1 MATTTVFQN
10 GRFFTALGGPKQP
23 EKPSFAECMIT
34 HGDKISFVGPVSS
47 AAVQD
52 ALAAGA
58 STRDVGGRV
67 VVPGFV
73 DGHMHLMLMGQALTA
88 VALDGCKSLDDIRAA
103 IRAWAAANPAASLIF
118 CCGWMHSMTGAAP
131 PTAALLDDLDP
142 RPIFINAKDL
152 HSSWCNSAALAAMA
166 IDEHTPEVPG
176 GTISRDERGKPTG
189 LLSEA
194 ANINLVWPYVARV
207 ATVDERVERLE
218 AAFTAYSAAG
228 YTGLVEMAM
237 DETAWGALQELMHRR
252 RANGLPPPPVR
263 VAAHWLISP
272 KDTEAENVAQVDRA
286 AELHAQFNLE
296 TSPSFRIAGI
306 KVICDGVIDA
316 CTAALSEPYSN
327 NVDCPPIWSPAQ
339 LQPVVDR
346 AASHGLQ
353 VALHAIGDAAITLAI
368 DALESASTSSSSSP
382 SPSASPPP
390 PLRRPRIEHLEL
402 ASARD
407 AARLGALG
415 ITASIQPGHADPAIL
430 RAWPR
435 LLGPPPSPPPPPSP
449 SHHHGGKEGEEGKDR
464 CGRAFAYADFLR
476 HGAALALGS
485 DAPTAPHAV
494 WGGWYTAT
502 TRRSARE
509 RDYGIVVNEEFK
521 LGLATVAAAQTAGAA
536 WSCFADGVCGR
547 LEVGLSADFVVVDGL
562 EGWRPEEVADAR
574 VRETW
579 FEGGLVFDAAAV
591 SAAGKGA

>member
-1 MATTTVFQN
+1 MTTTTVFQN
-10 GRFFTALGGPKQP
+10 GRFFTASGGPKQP

-34 HGDKISFVGPVSS
+34 HGDKISFVGPASS
-47 AAVQD
+47 AAVQN

-88 VALDGCKSLDDIRAA
+88 VELGGCESLDDIRSA
-103 IRAWAAANPAASLIF
+103 IRAWAAANPGASQIF
-118 CCGWMHSMTGAAP
+118 CCGWMHSMTGDAP

-152 HSSWCNSAALAAMA
+152 HSTWCSSSALAAMA
-166 IDEHTPEVPG
+166 IDENSPEVPG
-176 GTISRDERGKPTG
+176 GTISRDEKGKPTG

-207 ATVDERVERLE
+207 ATMDERVERLE
-218 AAFTAYSAAG
+218 AAFAAYSAAG
-228 YTGLVEMAM
+228 YTGVVEMAM
-237 DETAWGALQELMHRR
+237 DETAWGALQELMRR
-252 RANGLPPPPVR
+252 RHTNALLPPPVR

-316 CTAALSEPYSN
+316 CTAALSEPYSSN
-327 NVDCPPIWSPAQ
+327 GTNCAPIWSAAQ
-339 LQPVVDR
+339 LQPVVCR

-353 VALHAIGDAAITLAI
+353 VALHAIGDAAIATAI
-368 DALESASTSSSSSP
+368 DALEECQS
-382 SPSASPPP
+382 

-430 RAWPR
+430 RAWPA
-435 LLGPPPSPPPPPSP
+435 LLD
-449 SHHHGGKEGEEGKDR
+449 GGDGGGATHRHR

-485 DAPTAPHAV
+485 DAPTAPHTV

-509 RDYGIVVNEEFK
+509 REYAAVVNEEWR
-521 LGLATVAAAQTAGAA
+521 LGLATVVAAQTAGAA
-536 WSCFADGVCGR
+536 WSCYADGTTAKFCM
-547 LEVGLSADFVVVDGL
+547 
-562 EGWRPEEVADAR
+562 EER
-574 VRETW
+574 R
-579 FEGGLVFDAAAV
+579 
-591 SAAGKGA
+591 

>member
-1 MATTTVFQN
+1 MTTTTVFQN
-10 GRFFTALGGPKQP
+10 GRFFTASGGPKQP

-34 HGDKISFVGPVSS
+34 HGDKISFVGPASS
-47 AAVQD
+47 AAVQN

-88 VALDGCKSLDDIRAA
+88 VELGGCESLDDIRSA
-103 IRAWAAANPAASLIF
+103 IRAWAAANPGASQIF
-118 CCGWMHSMTGAAP
+118 CCGWMHSMTGDAP

-152 HSSWCNSAALAAMA
+152 HSTWCSSSALAAMA
-166 IDEHTPEVPG
+166 IDENSPEVPG
-176 GTISRDERGKPTG
+176 GTISRDEKGKPTG

-207 ATVDERVERLE
+207 ATMDERVERLE
-218 AAFTAYSAAG
+218 AAFAAYSAAG
-228 YTGLVEMAM
+228 HTGVVEMAM
-237 DETAWGALQELMHRR
+237 DETAWGALQELMRRR
-252 RANGLPPPPVR
+252 RANALPPPPVR

-306 KVICDGVIDA
+306 KVICVRNPLLLSHLSTTTNPPQDGVIDA
-316 CTAALSEPYSN
+316 CTAALSEPYSSN
-327 NVDCPPIWSPAQ
+327 GTNCAPIWSDAQ
-339 LQPVVDR
+339 LQPVVR
-346 AASHGLQ
+346 AAASHGLQ
-353 VALHAIGDAAITLAI
+353 IALHAIGDAAITTAI
-368 DALESASTSSSSSP
+368 DALEEAATTSSQ
-382 SPSASPPP
+382 

-430 RAWPR
+430 RAWPA
-435 LLGPPPSPPPPPSP
+435 LLDGGG
-449 SHHHGGKEGEEGKDR
+449 SHR

-509 RDYGIVVNEEFK
+509 REYAAVVNEEWR
-521 LGLATVAAAQTAGAA
+521 LGLATVVAAQTAGAA
-536 WSCFADGVCGR
+536 WSCYADGTCGR
-547 LEVGLSADFVVVDGL
+547 LEEGLSADFVVVEGL
-562 EGWRPEEVADAR
+562 EGWRAEEVADAG
-574 VRETW
+574 VKETW
-579 FEGGLVFDAAAV
+579 FEGRLVFDAAAAAASSSSSSSS
-591 SAAGKGA
+591 SAREAVAA